1 VPYRLKGHRGQTTAE
16 FVLSFGLLSF
26 LLVAVI
32 QVSLICS
39 TKLIANYSSWIA
51 ARVWAVN
58 PDKPNGKAREAAMEV
73 LKALDWG
80 VRASNVSVNI
90 QAENEGVEVRYRTP
104 LGIAYILK
112 NDRAHRVT
120 AYGWGTVPL
129 NPLRDIAEQGDNRE
143 R

>member
-1 VPYRLKGHRGQTTAE
+1 MPDRSRGHRGQTTVE

-58 PDKPNGKAREAAMEV
+58 PDDPNRRARGAAMDV
-73 LKALDWG
+73 LRALDWG
-80 VRASNVSVNI
+80 VGPANVSVDI
-90 QAENEGVEVRYRTP
+90 QAGNEGVEVRYRTP
-104 LGIAYILK
+104 LGIAYMLK
-112 NDRAHRVT
+112 NDRGHRVT
-120 AYGWGTVPL
+120 ALGWGTVPL
-129 NPLRDIAEQGDNRE
+129 NPLRDVAEQGDNRE